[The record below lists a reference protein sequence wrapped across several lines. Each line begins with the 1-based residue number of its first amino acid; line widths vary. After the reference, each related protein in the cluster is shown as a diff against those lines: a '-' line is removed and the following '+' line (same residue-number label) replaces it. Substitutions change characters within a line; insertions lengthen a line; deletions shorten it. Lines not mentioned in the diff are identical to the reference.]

1 MTMMRSEKKIKTMKK
16 EVGDGERDD
25 NDEEWDGQVGATNE
39 QVDTWQKQVALLIYS
54 QSNRRVT
61 CFCHVIN
68 LFICRSNLFIP
79 LFFIVSFPISHFF
92 S

>member
-1 MTMMRSEKKIKTMKK
+1 MKT
-16 EVGDGERDD
+16 EVGDGERD
-25 NDEEWDGQVGATNE
+25 NNEEEWDEQDRATKEQVGATNE

-54 QSNRRVT
+54 QSNGRVT

-68 LFICRSNLFIP
+68 LFIP
-79 LFFIVSFPISHFF
+79 LFFIMSFPISPFF